1 MNESVIESIR
11 MHTDELKIG
20 TYASNLPGFIDTENM
35 TMEQLEAV
43 DKVLGHLCD
52 QKKATIVETLLKMS
66 RLPLKEPKTFEG
78 FDYSIIRGKN
88 TEALMNLKSL
98 SAVYARKN
106 LAFIGPQGVG
116 KTHLAMA
123 YGRECCNNR
132 LKAYFIKATELNQ
145 KFVDAVKYGHEGST
159 INGLVKPSCL
169 IIDEIG
175 RCVFNKESTR
185 MFFDMVDRR
194 YNKEGPSTMIFT
206 SNKSPD
212 KWNEYFSEDS
222 SLLCALDRIFDDA
235 TVFMIKGDSYRG
247 KKLETIAIE
256 TGRGKQAIKMK

>member
-1 MNESVIESIR
+1 MNESVSESIR

>member
-11 MHTDELKIG
+11 AYTDELKIG
-20 TYASNLPGFIDTENM
+20 TYATGLPSFINEENM
-35 TMEQLEAV
+35 SPEQLDAV
-43 DKVLGHLCD
+43 NKILGHLCE
-52 QKKATIVETLLKMS
+52 QKNATIIETLLKMS

-78 FDYSIIRGKN
+78 FDYTIIHGKN
-88 TEALMNLKSL
+88 TEALKNLKSL

-123 YGRECCNNR
+123 YGRECCKNR

-145 KFVDAVKYGHEGST
+145 KFVDAVKFGHEGST

-194 YNKEGPSTMIFT
+194 YNKEGPNTMIFT

-212 KWNEYFSEDS
+212 KWSEFFSEDS

-247 KKLETIAIE
+247 RKLETIAIE
-256 TGRGKQAIKMK
+256 TGRSRQAIKMK